1 MIRLV
6 IFLLGVLALAV
17 GVDWL
22 ASRPGTVMVEWQG
35 YVAETSVLR
44 ALVILVLLV
53 GAMLVAWWLL
63 RWTWAS
69 PAVLGRLLHRRREKR
84 GLDALTSGIIAIG
97 AGDRALAIR
106 YAGQARKALPNEPL
120 THLLRAQAAHLTGD
134 RATARR
140 IFEAMLASPDTELLG
155 LRGLFMEA
163 QHENDPEASRQ
174 FAERALNRN
183 PRLEWPVEALFDLQ
197 CRAED
202 WQGALDTLA
211 IGRRNKLIDRNVADR
226 RRAVLL
232 TAQAQAA
239 EDTAADRAL
248 ALALEAHRL
257 APDLIPA
264 AAIAGRVLASKG
276 NTPRAARVLLKTW
289 RIAPHPDLAAA
300 YAYARPGDSPRDRLN
315 RVRHLARLT
324 PQNNEGP
331 IALALTAIEAREW
344 DEARHALEPLLAT
357 RLTQRI
363 CTLMARI
370 EGEQHGHAGRVR
382 EWLARA
388 VNAPRDPAWTAD
400 GVVSEHWAP
409 ISPVTK
415 SLDAFRWRVPVE
427 AIDEPAGAL
436 KAAKVEALVGLG
448 ADTEPVIA
456 HDKATPAVV
465 QPAAKTIDVVD
476 QQPAATPTR
485 PALPPSPPAQQ
496 RPGEST
502 TVPKTPTHEAI
513 PPVAGSAGREESRP
527 ADTSAARTEERTE
540 RTRSRSETSALPKT
554 AETAKG
560 RVRKPAETKIFVPP
574 RAPDDPGPESEDAEG
589 SLEIGPFRPSGA
601 KA

>member
-1 MIRLV
+1 MTRLV
-6 IFLLGVLALAV
+6 IFLLGILALAM
-17 GVDWL
+17 GFDWL
-22 ASRPGTVMVEWQG
+22 AARPGTVVVEWQG

-44 ALVILVLLV
+44 ALAILALLV
-53 GAMLVAWWLL
+53 GAVLVLWSML
-63 RWTWAS
+63 RWMWAS
-69 PAVLGRLLHRRREKR
+69 PALIGRLLHRRREKR
-84 GLDALTSGIIAIG
+84 GLDALSSGIIAIG

-163 QHENDPEASRQ
+163 QRENDPEACRQ
-174 FAERALNRN
+174 FAERALRLN

-211 IGRRNKLIDRNVADR
+211 IARRNRLVEKTVGDR

-239 EDTAADRAL
+239 EDRDADKAL
-248 ALALEAHRL
+248 GLALEAHRL
-257 APDLIPA
+257 APDLVPA

-289 RIAPHPDLAAA
+289 RVAPHPDLAAA

-324 PQNNEGP
+324 PQDNEGP
-331 IALALTAIEAREW
+331 IALAITAIEAREW
-344 DEARHALEPLLAT
+344 EEARRALEPLLAD

-370 EGEQHGHAGRVR
+370 EGEQHGHGGRVR

-409 ISPVTK
+409 ISPVTRAF
-415 SLDAFRWRVPVE
+415 DAFRWRVPVE
-427 AIDEPAGAL
+427 AIDEPAGVLRAD
-436 KAAKVEALVGLG
+436 KVEALVGLG
-448 ADTEPVIA
+448 AGTEPAIE
-456 HDKATPAVV
+456 HDKGRPAVI
-465 QPAAKTIDVVD
+465 QPAPQAIE
-476 QQPAATPTR
+476 AADR
-485 PALPPSPPAQQ
+485 Q
-496 RPGEST
+496 
-502 TVPKTPTHEAI
+502 
-513 PPVAGSAGREESRP
+513 PPVRSRP
-527 ADTSAARTEERTE
+527 VLPASAPAAARTGESAGALPRTLEALPATSPAAREAKPAEPQTERTEPRTE
-540 RTRSRSETSALPKT
+540 RTRPSPEAPQSPRT
-554 AETAKG
+554 ADAARA

-574 RAPDDPGPESEDAEG
+574 RAPDDPGPEESETDG
-589 SLEIGPFRPSGA
+589 GLEIGPFRPSGA